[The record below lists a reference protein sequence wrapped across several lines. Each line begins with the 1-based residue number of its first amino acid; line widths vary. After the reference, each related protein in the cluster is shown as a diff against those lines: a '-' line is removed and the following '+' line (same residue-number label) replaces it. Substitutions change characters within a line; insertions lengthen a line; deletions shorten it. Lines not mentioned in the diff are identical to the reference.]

1 MVVASK
7 LHKLVSSCYLC
18 SLTLI
23 PYDLNV
29 LNIFFK
35 KCNEMKKNKLE
46 HDKKENNLTITPKWK
61 TWNYSHAKNMMHSL
75 ETTSWIDIK
84 LHDLS
89 F

>member
-1 MVVASK
+1 
-7 LHKLVSSCYLC
+7 
-18 SLTLI
+18 
-23 PYDLNV
+23 
-29 LNIFFK
+29 
-35 KCNEMKKNKLE
+35 MKKNKLE

-84 LHDLS
+84 LHDLN